1 MGKTKYIFVTGG
13 VASSLGKGIVSA
25 SLGKLLQSRGFKVAN
40 QKMDPYLNVNSGMLT
55 PYEHGESYVTVD
67 GHEAD
72 LDLGHYERFLDIHT
86 TRNSNVT
93 SGRIYQSVIE
103 KERRGDFLG
112 KTVQV
117 IPHITNEIKQTIKR
131 VASENYDFVITEIGG
146 TVGDMESLPY
156 LESVRQLRWE
166 LPNDCLNIH
175 LTYVPYV
182 AAAKE
187 LKTKP
192 TQHSVKKLQE
202 LGVQPDI
209 LVLRTEHKLNVDVR
223 KKTALFCNVRQ
234 DAVVECIDVPSI
246 YEVPLKMREEGLD
259 LVVLNLLGMS
269 TDQSQDLSKWENFTT
284 KMKNASKEVRIGI
297 VGKYVELPDA
307 YKSIH
312 ESLIQAATY
321 NDRKLKLSF
330 FQSEKI
336 NKENVA
342 DKLKGLDGIVVAPGF
357 GQRGVEG
364 KIIACMYAREN
375 NVPMFGIGL
384 GMQCAVI
391 EFARNVVG
399 LKNADSSEID
409 TKVECRLFDLMQ
421 EQKSALKTDGTMR
434 LGAYNCAL
442 KENSFARN
450 IYGKEL
456 VSERHRHRFELN
468 NKYKDDLEKAGMVCS
483 GVNPESGLVEI
494 VEIPSLKWFV
504 GVQFHPEYNSTVLNP
519 HPLFLDFVRASI
531 DKK

>member
-1 MGKTKYIFVTGG
+1 MTKYIFVTGG
-13 VASSLGKGIVSA
+13 VVSSLGKGITAA
-25 SLGKLLQSRGFKVAN
+25 SLGRLLKSRGFKVTL
-40 QKMDPYLNVNSGMLT
+40 QKLDPYLNVDPTNMNPLQ
-55 PYEHGESYVTVD
+55 HGEVFVTDD
-67 GHEAD
+67 GAETD
-72 LDLGHYERFLDIHT
+72 LDLGHYERFADVNLSKASSST
-86 TRNSNVT
+86 A
-93 SGRIYQSVIE
+93 GKIYVSVLN
-103 KERRGDFLG
+103 KDRRGEYG
-112 KTVQV
+112 GGTVQV
-117 IPHITNEIKQTIKR
+117 IPHVTNEIKER
-131 VASENYDFVITEIGG
+131 VFRAGREDNADFVITEIGG

-202 LGVQPDI
+202 LGVQPDV

-234 DAVVECIDVPSI
+234 DAVVECIDMPSI

-259 LVVLNLLGMS
+259 LVVLNLLGMP
-269 TDQSQDLSKWENFTT
+269 TDQTQDLSKWENFTT
-284 KMKNASKEVRIGI
+284 KMKNAGKEVRIGI

-321 NDRKLKLSF
+321 NDRKLKLTF
-330 FQSEKI
+330 IQSEKI
-336 NKENVA
+336 NNDNVA
-342 DKLKGLDGIVVAPGF
+342 EKLQGLDGIVVAPGF

-364 KIIACMYAREN
+364 KIITCRYAREN
-375 NVPMFGIGL
+375 NLPMFGIGL

-421 EQKSALKTDGTMR
+421 EQKSSLKTDGTMR

-442 KENSFARN
+442 KEDSFVRN
-450 IYGKEL
+450 IYGKEV

-468 NKYKDDLEKAGMVCS
+468 NKYKDELEKAGLVCS

-494 VEIPSLKWFV
+494 VELPSLKWFV

-519 HPLFLDFVRASI
+519 HPLFLDFVRAAI
-531 DKK
+531 AKK